1 MRFSSLVKG
10 SIFGFG
16 FRDLRTSFIHLTYTL
31 IYTTNASF
39 LEPVFINLSPQVQK
53 GGFMGVF
60 VFGVVTWGEGD
71 LVP

>member
-1 MRFSSLVKG
+1 MRFYSLVKG
-10 SIFGFG
+10 SMFGVG
-16 FRDLRTSFIHLTYTL
+16 FRDLKTSFIHPTYTL
-31 IYTTNASF
+31 IYTPNASF
-39 LEPVFINLSPQVQK
+39 LKPEFMNLSPQVQK